1 MTKTYEKHANK
12 GRKKIVF
19 EPGQL
24 FWVHLRKEQF
34 PKQRKSKLQ
43 RCADGP
49 FKVLRRVNDNS
60 YEIDLPSKYGVSTIF
75 NITDL
80 SPFIRIEES
89 MMTPF
94 QEREDDED
102 IPDNVPNH
110 GPAEPSQT
118 PNTLIQGPI
127 TRSHANKL

>member
-1 MTKTYEKHANK
+1 
-12 GRKKIVF
+12 
-19 EPGQL
+19 
-24 FWVHLRKEQF
+24 
-34 PKQRKSKLQ
+34 
-43 RCADGP
+43 
-49 FKVLRRVNDNS
+49 VLRRVNDNS